1 VRTGRWTVIAAVA
14 LALATA
20 ACGGSG
26 GSGGSGTGSTAASG
40 GTAVSG
46 ASGSTTEPTGDRPSS
61 PAKLT
66 IVAPKNGEVVHGTS
80 VDLRVDLKDAKI
92 VPATTT
98 DIVPDEGHL
107 HVILDDTLISMTEG
121 TEQTVPDLTPG
132 LHRIQVEFVA
142 SDHAPFDPRV
152 VAVVSFE
159 VKP

>member
-1 VRTGRWTVIAAVA
+1 VGVV
-14 LALATA
+14 ALATA
-20 ACGGSG
+20 FALAACGASDGAAAGGSG
-26 GSGGSGTGSTAASG
+26 GGAT
-40 GTAVSG
+40 G
-46 ASGSTTEPTGDRPSS
+46 ASASPAGDRPASTAELSIVS
-61 PAKLT
+61 PR
-66 IVAPKNGEVVHGTS
+66 NGQVVHGTS
-80 VDLRVDLKDAKI
+80 VDLRVRLRGAKI

-107 HVILDDTLISMTEG
+107 HVILDDALISMTEG